1 MSNLRDAAIL
11 KTGDD
16 ERKEIYR
23 LLIADDEYWV
33 RDELSDMLEWERYGI
48 SFLDPAED
56 GEKAWEAVE
65 KEKPDILITDV
76 NMPFMNG
83 VELVKKV
90 KISYPDIVVI
100 MLSGY
105 NDFEYVKESLL
116 AGAMDY
122 IMKPISKMQMIQVLT
137 KALENINEQISIK
150 QNREVERSQFLRASS
165 SLNDREYSVLITN
178 EKRHRNDNLFRPSA
192 AIGMKIPDGGFAT
205 MLIKIHGLSAFA
217 ELFQYDMSLLSYTIK
232 QRIEEVKELNT
243 LIVYNNIYSTSEFVL
258 LVNEKRDVLKE
269 KAYYLLLALKE
280 FTGKVISI
288 GISDVAFSESDLYS
302 SYKEAKNALLMRE
315 FSDGSVVNAS
325 WDVIPMM
332 EKEGDISAETKSELE
347 SILNKKPKELRDY
360 LFETLG
366 LKHIREQKW
375 TIYKVQEIIRYVAW
389 TIMMKRGKGGNN
401 SEPEDIVNSLI
412 HAAENMEYDELMSEM
427 EIIIENCGGDVIT
440 EPAEG
445 SGKKTVKEI
454 AEYIKDHFFEDLSLS
469 SLSEMYH
476 MESTYLSRLYR
487 RETGMTIMNSIASY
501 RIRRAKELMSEKN
514 ASLTDIAFRVGYDDY
529 NYFNRVFRKFEG
541 CSPRDYKDRQKR

>member
-1 MSNLRDAAIL
+1 MSNIRDAAIS

-48 SFLDPAED
+48 SFLAPAED
-56 GEKAWEAVE
+56 GEKAWETVE

-76 NMPFMNG
+76 NMPFING

-90 KISYPDIVVI
+90 KVRYPDIVVI

-137 KALENINEQISIK
+137 KALDHINEQISIK

-165 SLNDREYSVLITN
+165 SLNDREYSAIITN
-178 EKRHRNDNLFRPSA
+178 EKRHRNDDLFRPSA

-325 WDVIPMM
+325 WDVIPLM

-347 SILNKKPKELRDY
+347 NILNKKPKELREY
-360 LFETLG
+360 LFEKLG
-366 LKHIREQKW
+366 LKHIRDQKW
-375 TIYKVQEIIRYVAW
+375 TIYRVQEIVRYVAL
-389 TIMMKRGKGGNN
+389 TLMMKRGKSGIDP
-401 SEPEDIVNSLI
+401 EPEDIVNALI
-412 HAAENMEYDELMSEM
+412 HAAENMEYDELMSEL

-487 RETGMTIMNSIASY
+487 RETGMTIMNSIASH

-514 ASLTDIAFRVGYDDY
+514 SSLTDIAFRVGYDDY

-541 CSPRDYKDRQKR
+541 CSPRDYKDKKYR

>member
-1 MSNLRDAAIL
+1 MSNIRDAAIS

-48 SFLDPAED
+48 SFLAPAED
-56 GEKAWEAVE
+56 GEKAWETVE

-76 NMPFMNG
+76 NMPFING

-90 KISYPDIVVI
+90 KVRYPDIVVI

-137 KALENINEQISIK
+137 KALDHINEQISIK

-165 SLNDREYSVLITN
+165 SLNDREYSALITN
-178 EKRHRNDNLFRPSA
+178 EKRHRNDNLFSPSA

-325 WDVIPMM
+325 WDVIPLM
-332 EKEGDISAETKSELE
+332 EKEEDISAETKSELE
-347 SILNKKPKELRDY
+347 SIINKKPEELREY
-360 LFETLG
+360 LFEKLG
-366 LKHIREQKW
+366 LKHIRDQKW
-375 TIYKVQEIIRYVAW
+375 TIYRVQEFVRYVAL
-389 TIMMKRGKGGNN
+389 TLMMKRGKSGIDP
-401 SEPEDIVNSLI
+401 EPEDIVNALI
-412 HAAENMEYDELMSEM
+412 HAAENMEYDELMSEL
-427 EIIIENCGGDVIT
+427 EVIIENCGGEVLA

-445 SGKKTVKEI
+445 SGKKTVQEI
-454 AEYIKDHFFEDLSLS
+454 AGYIKEHFFEDLSLS

-487 RETGMTIMNSIASY
+487 RETGMTIMNSIAFH
-501 RIRRAKELMSEKN
+501 RITRAKELMKEKN

-541 CSPRDYKDRQKR
+541 CSPRDYKDKQIV

>member
-1 MSNLRDAAIL
+1 MSNIRDAAIS

-48 SFLDPAED
+48 SFLAPAED
-56 GEKAWEAVE
+56 GEKAWETVE

-76 NMPFMNG
+76 NMPFING

-90 KISYPDIVVI
+90 KVRYPDIVVI

-137 KALENINEQISIK
+137 KALEHINEQISIK

-165 SLNDREYSVLITN
+165 SLNDREYSALITN

-192 AIGMKIPDGGFAT
+192 TIGMKIPDGGFST

-325 WDVIPMM
+325 WDVIPLMK
-332 EKEGDISAETKSELE
+332 KEGDISAETKSELE
-347 SILNKKPKELRDY
+347 NILNKKPKELREY
-360 LFETLG
+360 LFEKLG
-366 LKHIREQKW
+366 LKHIRDQKW
-375 TIYKVQEIIRYVAW
+375 TIYRVQEFIRYIAL
-389 TIMMKRGKGGNN
+389 TLMMKRGKSGIDP
-401 SEPEDIVNSLI
+401 EPEDIVNALI
-412 HAAENMEYDELMSEM
+412 HAAENMEYDELISEL

-487 RETGMTIMNSIASY
+487 RETGMTIMNSIASH

-514 ASLTDIAFRVGYDDY
+514 SSLTDIAFRVGYDDY

-541 CSPRDYKDRQKR
+541 CSPRDYKDKKYR

>member
-1 MSNLRDAAIL
+1 MSNIRDAAIS

-48 SFLDPAED
+48 SFLAPAED
-56 GEKAWEAVE
+56 GEKAWETVE

-76 NMPFMNG
+76 NMPFING

-90 KISYPDIVVI
+90 KVHYPDIVVI

-137 KALENINEQISIK
+137 KALDHINEQISIK

-165 SLNDREYSVLITN
+165 SLNDREYSAIITN
-178 EKRHRNDNLFRPSA
+178 EKRHRNDDLFRPSA

-325 WDVIPMM
+325 WDVIPLM

-347 SILNKKPKELRDY
+347 NILNKKPKELREY
-360 LFETLG
+360 LFEKLG
-366 LKHIREQKW
+366 LKHIRDQKW
-375 TIYKVQEIIRYVAW
+375 TIYRVQEIIRYVAL
-389 TIMMKRGKGGNN
+389 TLMMKRGKSGIDP
-401 SEPEDIVNSLI
+401 EPEDIVNALI
-412 HAAENMEYDELMSEM
+412 HAAENMEYDELMSEL

-487 RETGMTIMNSIASY
+487 RETGMTIMNSIASH

-514 ASLTDIAFRVGYDDY
+514 SSLTDIAFRVGYDDY

-541 CSPRDYKDRQKR
+541 CSPRDYKDKKYR

>member
-1 MSNLRDAAIL
+1 MSNIRDAAIQ
-11 KTGDD
+11 KKCNN

-48 SFLDPAED
+48 SFLTPAED
-56 GEKAWEAVE
+56 GEKAWEEIE

-83 VELVKKV
+83 VELVKNV
-90 KISYPDIVVI
+90 KNKYPDIVVI

-105 NDFEYVKESLL
+105 NDFDYVKESLL

-137 KALENINEQISIK
+137 KALEHINEQISIK

-192 AIGMKIPDGGFAT
+192 TIGMNIPDGGFAT

-258 LVNEKRDVLKE
+258 LVNEKREVLKE
-269 KAYYLLLALKE
+269 KAYYLPLALKE
-280 FTGKVISI
+280 FTGKIVSI

-325 WDVIPMM
+325 WDVLPMM
-332 EKEGDISAETKSELE
+332 KKEGEISSETKSELE
-347 SILNKKPKELRDY
+347 SILNKKPEELRDY
-360 LFETLG
+360 LFEKLG
-366 LKHIREQKW
+366 LKHIRDQKW
-375 TIYKVQEIIRYVAW
+375 TIYRVQEFVRYVAL
-389 TIMMKRGKGGNN
+389 TLMMKRGKSG
-401 SEPEDIVNSLI
+401 SDQEPEDIVNLLI
-412 HAAENMEYDELMSEM
+412 HSAENMEYDELISEM
-427 EIIIENCGGDVIT
+427 EIIIESCGGEVIN
-440 EPAEG
+440 EPAAG
-445 SGKKTVKEI
+445 SGKKTVQEI
-454 AEYIKDHFFEDLSLS
+454 AEYIKEHYFEDLSLS

-487 RETGMTIMNSIASY
+487 RETGMTIMNSIAFH
-501 RIRRAKELMSEKN
+501 RITRAKELMKEKN

-541 CSPRDYKDRQKR
+541 CSPRDYKDKQIV

>member
-1 MSNLRDAAIL
+1 MSNIRDAAIS

-48 SFLDPAED
+48 SFLAPAED
-56 GEKAWEAVE
+56 GEKAWETVE

-76 NMPFMNG
+76 NMPFING

-90 KISYPDIVVI
+90 KVRYPDIVVI

-137 KALENINEQISIK
+137 KALDHINEQISIK

-165 SLNDREYSVLITN
+165 SLNDREYSAIITN
-178 EKRHRNDNLFRPSA
+178 EKRHRNDDLFRPSA

-325 WDVIPMM
+325 WDVIPLM

-347 SILNKKPKELRDY
+347 NILNKKPKELREY
-360 LFETLG
+360 LFEKLG
-366 LKHIREQKW
+366 LKHIRDQKW
-375 TIYKVQEIIRYVAW
+375 TIYRVQEIIRYVAL
-389 TIMMKRGKGGNN
+389 TLMMKRGKSGIDP
-401 SEPEDIVNSLI
+401 EPEDIVNALI
-412 HAAENMEYDELMSEM
+412 HAAENMEYDELMSEL

-445 SGKKTVKEI
+445 SGQLRKSQNISRIIFLRICHSAV
-454 AEYIKDHFFEDLSLS
+454 
-469 SLSEMYH
+469 
-476 MESTYLSRLYR
+476 YLKCIIWKAHICPDCI
-487 RETGMTIMNSIASY
+487 E
-501 RIRRAKELMSEKN
+501 EK
-514 ASLTDIAFRVGYDDY
+514 RV
-529 NYFNRVFRKFEG
+529 
-541 CSPRDYKDRQKR
+541 

>member
-1 MSNLRDAAIL
+1 MSNIRDAAIS

-48 SFLDPAED
+48 SFLAPAED
-56 GEKAWEAVE
+56 GEKAWETVE

-76 NMPFMNG
+76 NMPFING

-90 KISYPDIVVI
+90 KVRYPDIVVI

-137 KALENINEQISIK
+137 KALDHINEQISIK

-165 SLNDREYSVLITN
+165 SLNDREYSAIITN
-178 EKRHRNDNLFRPSA
+178 EKRHRNDDLFRPSA

-325 WDVIPMM
+325 WDVIPLM
-332 EKEGDISAETKSELE
+332 EKEGDISAETKSELDTV
-347 SILNKKPKELRDY
+347 LNKKPKELREY
-360 LFETLG
+360 LFEKLG
-366 LKHIREQKW
+366 LKHIRDQKW
-375 TIYKVQEIIRYVAW
+375 TIYRVQEIIRYVAL
-389 TIMMKRGKGGNN
+389 TLMMKRGKSGIDP
-401 SEPEDIVNSLI
+401 EPEDIVNALI
-412 HAAENMEYDELMSEM
+412 HAAENMEYDELMSEL

-487 RETGMTIMNSIASY
+487 RETGMTIMNSIASH

-514 ASLTDIAFRVGYDDY
+514 SSLTDIAFRVGYDDY

-541 CSPRDYKDRQKR
+541 CSPRDYKDKKYR